1 MTDVRSA
8 EQVLDDHLRQGQSGS
23 IDDDLAR
30 SYAEDVVVLS
40 SRGVFRG
47 HDGVRQMQQ
56 SLDHEA
62 PGAKFT
68 YHRRLVEGDVGF
80 LEWSGESDHAVIRDG
95 ADSYVIREGKIV
107 AQTIHHRVERRTTP
121 P

>member
-30 SYAEDVVVLS
+30 NYAEDAVVLS
-40 SRGVFRG
+40 SRGVLRG
-47 HDGVRQMQQ
+47 HDGVRQMQ
-56 SLDHEA
+56 SLNHEA
-62 PGAKFT
+62 ASAKFT
-68 YHRRLVEGDVGF
+68 YYRKLVEGDVGF

-95 ADSYVIREGKIV
+95 ADSYVIREGKIA
-107 AQTIHHRVERRTTP
+107 AQTVHYRVERRTTP